1 MNLETFIKV
10 FFKNQLITFVDV
22 GAADTINKRWKK
34 ISKNLNFIGFEPN
47 YEEYKKIKNT
57 KYGKFN
63 LFNFALGE
71 FNGNKTL
78 NILESEYASSFLIPN
93 YKVLREFSN
102 LKRFKIRKKVNLKV
116 KTIDSL
122 NLKSA
127 DFVKIDTQGYNL
139 KILKGAKK
147 TLKKIIGIEIE
158 TEFLSIY
165 KNQDLFEDI
174 KIYLEKNNFNF
185 INFYNLRRW
194 SSNDDFLY
202 GRTIFCNSLFL
213 KKLNQNELRNK
224 KIVKKYILICILY
237 NNLDIAHKTL
247 SDCKLSKNEK
257 KDLENFV
264 KSLNKKNY
272 LTKIYV
278 SAYNRLS
285 RLLNKDNEL
294 FPTF

>member
-1 MNLETFIKV
+1 MNLKTFIKV
-10 FFKNQLITFVDV
+10 FFKNQLITFIDI

-47 YEEYKKIKNT
+47 YEEYIKIKN
-57 KYGKFN
+57 KEYGKFN

-71 FNGNKTL
+71 YNGKKTL
-78 NILESEYASSFLIPN
+78 NILESEYASSFLTPN
-93 YKVLREFSN
+93 YNVLREFSN
-102 LKRFKIRKKVNLKV
+102 LKRFKIKKKVNLKV

-165 KNQDLFEDI
+165 KKQDLFEDI

-194 SSNDDFLY
+194 SSKDDFLY

-213 KKLNQNELRNK
+213 K
-224 KIVKKYILICILY
+224 
-237 NNLDIAHKTL
+237 NLTI
-247 SDCKLSKNEK
+247 KN
-257 KDLENFV
+257 
-264 KSLNKKNY
+264 
-272 LTKIYV
+272 
-278 SAYNRLS
+278 
-285 RLLNKDNEL
+285 
-294 FPTF
+294 

>member
-10 FFKNQLITFVDV
+10 FFKNQLITFVDI

-47 YEEYKKIKNT
+47 YEEYKKIKNI

-165 KNQDLFEDI
+165 KKQDLFEDI

-257 KDLENFV
+257 KDLENFI

-278 SAYNRLS
+278 SLYNRLS

>member
-1 MNLETFIKV
+1 MNLKTFIKV
-10 FFKNQLITFVDV
+10 FFKNQLITFIDI

-47 YEEYKKIKNT
+47 YEEYIKIKN
-57 KYGKFN
+57 KEYGKFN

-71 FNGNKTL
+71 YNGKKTL
-78 NILESEYASSFLIPN
+78 NILESEYASSFLTPN
-93 YKVLREFSN
+93 YNVLREFSN
-102 LKRFKIRKKVNLKV
+102 LKRFKIKKKVNLKV

-165 KNQDLFEDI
+165 KKQDLFEDI

-185 INFYNLRRW
+185 IT
-194 SSNDDFLY
+194 S
-202 GRTIFCNSLFL
+202 I
-213 KKLNQNELRNK
+213 
-224 KIVKKYILICILY
+224 I
-237 NNLDIAHKTL
+237 
-247 SDCKLSKNEK
+247 
-257 KDLENFV
+257 
-264 KSLNKKNY
+264 
-272 LTKIYV
+272 
-278 SAYNRLS
+278 
-285 RLLNKDNEL
+285 
-294 FPTF
+294 

>member
-1 MNLETFIKV
+1 MNLKTFIKV
-10 FFKNQLITFVDV
+10 FFKNQLITFIDI

-47 YEEYKKIKNT
+47 YEEYIKIKN
-57 KYGKFN
+57 KEYGKFN

-71 FNGNKTL
+71 YNGKKTL
-78 NILESEYASSFLIPN
+78 NILESEYASSFLTPN
-93 YKVLREFSN
+93 YNVLREFSN
-102 LKRFKIRKKVNLKV
+102 LKRFKIKKKVNLKV

-165 KNQDLFEDI
+165 KKQDLFEDI

-194 SSNDDFLY
+194 SSKDDFLY

-213 KKLNQNELRNK
+213 KKLNYKELRNK
-224 KIVKKYILICILY
+224 KIVIKYILICILY
-237 NNLDIAHKTL
+237 NNLDIAYKTL
-247 SDCKLSKNEK
+247 YECKLNKNEK
-257 KDLENFV
+257 EDMMNFI